1 MELDVVVNMYSWYKG
16 RTPSVVYRGDNALKH
31 FFENMF
37 HEEEYI
43 EDILRDPEVLEMNEE
58 TEKQFK
64 AATKCYI
71 CQRPFTDK
79 LIKVR
84 NYDHLG
90 VNEDSTLP
98 NYSNYRGAACQRCN
112 LNLQYPNFIPVY
124 FHNFRNFD
132 AHLLL
137 IEVGKYKDRKLTCIP
152 NNMEKYISF
161 LGV

>member
-1 MELDVVVNMYSWYKG
+1 M
-16 RTPSVVYRGDNALKH
+16 KH

-84 NYDHLG
+84 DYDHLG

-98 NYSNYRGAACQRCN
+98 NYS
-112 LNLQYPNFIPVY
+112 
-124 FHNFRNFD
+124 
-132 AHLLL
+132 
-137 IEVGKYKDRKLTCIP
+137 
-152 NNMEKYISF
+152 
-161 LGV
+161 

>member
-1 MELDVVVNMYSWYKG
+1 MK
-16 RTPSVVYRGDNALKH
+16 
-31 FFENMF
+31 
-37 HEEEYI
+37 
-43 EDILRDPEVLEMNEE
+43 ILHYQTTV
-58 TEKQFK
+58 
-64 AATKCYI
+64 
-71 CQRPFTDK
+71 
-79 LIKVR
+79 
-84 NYDHLG
+84 
-90 VNEDSTLP
+90 
-98 NYSNYRGAACQRCN
+98 NYRGAACQRCN